1 MRDNGGTPTMRTL
14 DINLQIEAMK
24 HETKAQPISNLR
36 TSIRYASPDAKLDDA
51 KKLAKVIPA
60 AAFRKTANGIQMTA
74 YNGIIQ
80 IEVNHLANL
89 MEVNRVKQ
97 EAEELSQTYLAF
109 MGSSGHSV
117 KIWVRFT
124 RPDKS
129 LPKNREE
136 AEIFQAHA
144 YRKAVSLYQ
153 PILSYSIELKNPAL
167 EQFCRQ
173 TYDPE
178 LYYNPDSTI
187 MYMRQPME
195 MPSETTYQEAV
206 QAETSPFK
214 RLIPGYDSLETLSAL
229 FEVALNKACQ
239 SLSELQP
246 GIYPRSDEDLKPLL
260 VQLAENCFQAGIPE
274 EETAR
279 WAIAHLYR
287 QKKEFLIRQT
297 VQSVYTIAK
306 GFGKKSPLSAE
317 QELELRTE
325 EFMQRRYEFRYNTMT
340 TVTEYRERNT
350 FCFYFRPLSS
360 RVRNSIAM
368 NARLEGLSL
377 WDRDVVRYLDSDRI
391 PIFNPI
397 EDFLFGLDVRWD
409 GHDRIPIFN
418 PIEDFL
424 FGLDVRWDGHDRIR
438 ELAARGPC
446 NNRHWADLFY
456 RWFLN
461 MVAHWRQTDRK
472 YANCTVPLLVGPQAY
487 RKSTFCRSLLPP
499 ELQAY
504 YTDRIDFSNK
514 RDTEISLNR
523 FALINMD
530 EFDQNRVNQQA
541 FLKHILQKPIVNVRR
556 PHGTATQEMRRYA
569 SFIGTSNHKDLL
581 TDTSGSRRYIVVDVT
596 GPIDC
601 SPIDYEQLY
610 AQAMHDLYK
619 GERYW
624 FDPEDEKVMN
634 ESNQEFQVM
643 PIAEQLFHEY
653 FRAATEGEECEQFLA
668 IEILEQVQHDSKIR
682 VSDCNIIQFGRILQ
696 KNRVPSVHTKR
707 GNVYRVVR
715 IKAKR
720 E

>member
-36 TSIRYASPDAKLDDA
+36 TSIRYTSPDAKLDDA
-51 KKLAKVIPA
+51 KKLTKVIPA

-409 GHDRIPIFN
+409 GHDRI
-418 PIEDFL
+418 
-424 FGLDVRWDGHDRIR
+424 R
-438 ELAARGPC
+438 ELAARVPC

-514 RDTEISLNR
+514 RDAEISLNR

-668 IEILEQVQHDSKIR
+668 IEILEQVQQDSRIR
-682 VSDCNIIQFGRILQ
+682 LQYYSVRKNI
-696 KNRVPSVHTKR
+696 TKESGAFCAYQTR
-707 GNVYRVVR
+707 
-715 IKAKR
+715 
-720 E
+720 

>member
-51 KKLAKVIPA
+51 KKLTKVIPA

-409 GHDRIPIFN
+409 GHDRI
-418 PIEDFL
+418 
-424 FGLDVRWDGHDRIR
+424 R
-438 ELAARGPC
+438 ELAARVPC

-514 RDTEISLNR
+514 RDAEISLNR

-634 ESNQEFQVM
+634 ESNQELFSEQESTVKELLTIKYTRCTIEM
-643 PIAEQLFHEY
+643 FRRVVKQTDYQIVNEQLY
-653 FRAATEGEECEQFLA
+653 F
-668 IEILEQVQHDSKIR
+668 INPHYKIK
-682 VSDCNIIQFGRILQ
+682 FGLTPHKLNKTIACIPFIR
-696 KNRVPSVHTKR
+696 
-707 GNVYRVVR
+707 NVFSTSCFYLIRPT
-715 IKAKR
+715 
-720 E
+720 

>member
-409 GHDRIPIFN
+409 GHDRI
-418 PIEDFL
+418 
-424 FGLDVRWDGHDRIR
+424 R
-438 ELAARGPC
+438 ELAARVPC

-472 YANCTVPLLVGPQAY
+472 YANCTVPLLIGPQAY

-514 RDTEISLNR
+514 RDAEISLNR

-610 AQAMHDLYK
+610 A
-619 GERYW
+619 
-624 FDPEDEKVMN
+624 
-634 ESNQEFQVM
+634 
-643 PIAEQLFHEY
+643 
-653 FRAATEGEECEQFLA
+653 
-668 IEILEQVQHDSKIR
+668 
-682 VSDCNIIQFGRILQ
+682 
-696 KNRVPSVHTKR
+696 
-707 GNVYRVVR
+707 
-715 IKAKR
+715 
-720 E
+720 

>member
-409 GHDRIPIFN
+409 GHDRI
-418 PIEDFL
+418 
-424 FGLDVRWDGHDRIR
+424 R
-438 ELAARGPC
+438 ELAARGPR

>member
-109 MGSSGHSV
+109 MGSSEHSV

-129 LPKNREE
+129 LPQNREE

-409 GHDRIPIFN
+409 GHDRI
-418 PIEDFL
+418 
-424 FGLDVRWDGHDRIR
+424 R
-438 ELAARGPC
+438 ELAARVPC

-514 RDTEISLNR
+514 RDAEISLNR

-541 FLKHILQKPIVNVRR
+541 FLKHIFQKPIVNVRR

>member
-51 KKLAKVIPA
+51 KKLTKVIPA

-279 WAIAHLYR
+279 CAIAHLYR

-409 GHDRIPIFN
+409 GHDRI
-418 PIEDFL
+418 
-424 FGLDVRWDGHDRIR
+424 R
-438 ELAARGPC
+438 ELA
-446 NNRHWADLFY
+446 
-456 RWFLN
+456 
-461 MVAHWRQTDRK
+461 DRK

-514 RDTEISLNR
+514 RDAEISLNR

-541 FLKHILQKPIVNVRR
+541 FLKHIFQKPIVNVRR

>member
-36 TSIRYASPDAKLDDA
+36 TSIRYASPDA

-409 GHDRIPIFN
+409 GHDRI
-418 PIEDFL
+418 
-424 FGLDVRWDGHDRIR
+424 R
-438 ELAARGPC
+438 ELAARVPC

-461 MVAHWRQTDRK
+461 MVAHWRQTDWK

-514 RDTEISLNR
+514 RDAEISLNR

>member
-1 MRDNGGTPTMRTL
+1 MKLTLMRDNGGTPTMRTL

-124 RPDKS
+124 RPDDS
-129 LPKNREE
+129 LPTNREE

-409 GHDRIPIFN
+409 GHDRI
-418 PIEDFL
+418 
-424 FGLDVRWDGHDRIR
+424 R
-438 ELAARGPC
+438 ELAARVPC

-514 RDTEISLNR
+514 RDAEISLNR

>member
-60 AAFRKTANGIQMTA
+60 TAFRKTANGIQMTA

-136 AEIFQAHA
+136 AEIFQVHA

-377 WDRDVVRYLDSDRI
+377 WDRDVVRYLDS
-391 PIFNPI
+391 
-397 EDFLFGLDVRWD
+397 
-409 GHDRIPIFN
+409 DRIPIFN

>member
-129 LPKNREE
+129 LPQNREE

-409 GHDRIPIFN
+409 GHDRI
-418 PIEDFL
+418 
-424 FGLDVRWDGHDRIR
+424 R
-438 ELAARGPC
+438 ELAARVPC

-487 RKSTFCRSLLPP
+487 RKSTYCRSLLPP

-514 RDTEISLNR
+514 RDAEISLNR

>member
-1 MRDNGGTPTMRTL
+1 MKLTLMRDNGGTPTMRTL

-409 GHDRIPIFN
+409 GHDRI
-418 PIEDFL
+418 
-424 FGLDVRWDGHDRIR
+424 R
-438 ELAARGPC
+438 ELAARVPC

-472 YANCTVPLLVGPQAY
+472 YANCTVPLLIGPQAY

-514 RDTEISLNR
+514 RDAEISLNR

-643 PIAEQLFHEY
+643 PIAEQL
-653 FRAATEGEECEQFLA
+653 
-668 IEILEQVQHDSKIR
+668 
-682 VSDCNIIQFGRILQ
+682 
-696 KNRVPSVHTKR
+696 
-707 GNVYRVVR
+707 
-715 IKAKR
+715 
-720 E
+720 

>member
-14 DINLQIEAMK
+14 DINLQIETMK
-24 HETKAQPISNLR
+24 HETKAHPISNLR
-36 TSIRYASPDAKLDDA
+36 TSIRYASPDSRLDDA
-51 KKLAKVIPA
+51 KKLGKVIPA
-60 AAFRKTANGIQMTA
+60 ATFRKTVNGIQMTT

-89 MEVNRVKQ
+89 MEVNRVRQ
-97 EAEELSQTYLAF
+97 EAAELSQTYLAF

-129 LPKNREE
+129 LPQNREE

-153 PILSYSIELKNPAL
+153 PALSYSIELKNPTL

-187 MYMRQPME
+187 MYMRQPLE

-229 FEVALNKACQ
+229 FEAALNKACQ

-246 GIYPRSDEDLKPLL
+246 GIYPRSNEDLKPLL
-260 VQLAENCFQAGIPE
+260 IQLAENCFKAGIPE

-279 WAIAHLYR
+279 WAIAHFYN

-350 FCFYFRPLSS
+350 FCFCFRPLSS

-409 GHDRIPIFN
+409 GHDRI
-418 PIEDFL
+418 
-424 FGLDVRWDGHDRIR
+424 R
-438 ELAARGPC
+438 ELAARVPC

-514 RDTEISLNR
+514 RDAEISLNR

-541 FLKHILQKPIVNVRR
+541 FLKHILQKPVVNIRR

-581 TDTSGSRRYIVVDVT
+581 TDTSGSRRYIVVDVI

>member
-409 GHDRIPIFN
+409 GHDRI
-418 PIEDFL
+418 
-424 FGLDVRWDGHDRIR
+424 R

-487 RKSTFCRSLLPP
+487 RKSTFCWSLLPP

>member
-109 MGSSGHSV
+109 MGSSGHPV

-409 GHDRIPIFN
+409 GHDRI
-418 PIEDFL
+418 
-424 FGLDVRWDGHDRIR
+424 R
-438 ELAARGPC
+438 ELAARVPC

-472 YANCTVPLLVGPQAY
+472 YANCTVPLLIGPQAY

-514 RDTEISLNR
+514 RDAEISLNR

>member
-36 TSIRYASPDAKLDDA
+36 TSIRYTSPDAKLDDA

-360 RVRNSIAM
+360 CVRNSIAM

-377 WDRDVVRYLDSDRI
+377 WDRDVVRYLDS
-391 PIFNPI
+391 
-397 EDFLFGLDVRWD
+397 
-409 GHDRIPIFN
+409 DRIPIFN

>member
-350 FCFYFRPLSS
+350 FCFYFRPLNS

-377 WDRDVVRYLDSDRI
+377 WDRDVVRYLDS
-391 PIFNPI
+391 
-397 EDFLFGLDVRWD
+397 
-409 GHDRIPIFN
+409 DRIPIFN